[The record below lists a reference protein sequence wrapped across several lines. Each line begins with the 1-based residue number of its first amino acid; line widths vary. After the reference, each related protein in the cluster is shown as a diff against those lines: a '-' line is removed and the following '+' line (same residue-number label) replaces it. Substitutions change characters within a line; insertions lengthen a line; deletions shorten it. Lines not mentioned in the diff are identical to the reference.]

1 MLISAAS
8 HRVLQETQGMWRH
21 SQPQTHRHLAET
33 LPGKYLDSALCALSD
48 FFFFFLHLKLFY
60 NQSIMKVAH
69 SQQATGNNYSN
80 QHS

>member
-8 HRVLQETQGMWRH
+8 HRVLQETQGMWWH

-48 FFFFFLHLKLFY
+48 FFAFEAIL
-60 NQSIMKVAH
+60 
-69 SQQATGNNYSN
+69 
-80 QHS
+80 

>member
-33 LPGKYLDSALCALSD
+33 LPGKYLDSALCALSV
-48 FFFFFLHLKLFY
+48 FLHLKLFY

-69 SQQATGNNYSN
+69 S
-80 QHS
+80 